1 MLKEHGKGF
10 IIGIAVGVFLTIS
23 ILSVGRYFGIQLYI
37 PGSATQQVYDKSKVI
52 EKCIDKYYQGEI
64 KDEELANGA
73 AKGMV
78 SALGDKY
85 SQYYTEEE
93 YEELLK
99 GINGSYVGIGV
110 SLRQEAD
117 LSVQVAEVSED
128 GPAAQAGIREN
139 DRFLKIDGT
148 DVSAMQLNDIVSM
161 IKKDS
166 NDGRTILIT
175 VERQNEKG
183 EKQTLDTQV
192 VCSTVNV
199 ISVTSKK
206 YGAVGYIRITEFDKE
221 TDEQFGIAVENMRK
235 DDVSSL
241 ILDVRDNGGGSL
253 DSVINMLDELL
264 PEGELITEKSK
275 KEGDKSYR
283 STDKSSFDKPMIVL
297 INGRSASAS
306 EVFAGTLQ
314 ARGAAVLV
322 GTQSFGKGIVQAV
335 FSLSDSCGGG
345 IKLTTAEYFLPG
357 GISIHKKGLI
367 PDIEVNNEEEE
378 EKDKAEEYDESR
390 DHQLQRAL
398 QLANGGQ

>member
-1 MLKEHGKGF
+1 M
-10 IIGIAVGVFLTIS
+10 
-23 ILSVGRYFGIQLYI
+23 
-37 PGSATQQVYDKSKVI
+37 
-52 EKCIDKYYQGEI
+52 
-64 KDEELANGA
+64 
-73 AKGMV
+73 
-78 SALGDKY
+78 
-85 SQYYTEEE
+85 
-93 YEELLK
+93 
-99 GINGSYVGIGV
+99 GIGV

-117 LSVQVAEVSED
+117 LSVRVAEVSED
-128 GPAAQAGIREN
+128 GPAARAGIREN

-297 INGRSASAS
+297 MNGRSASAS

-357 GISIHKKGLI
+357 GISIHKKGLT
-367 PDIEVNNEEEE
+367 PDIEVKNEEEE
-378 EKDKAEEYDESR
+378 EKDKAGEYDESR

>member
-1 MLKEHGKGF
+1 
-10 IIGIAVGVFLTIS
+10 
-23 ILSVGRYFGIQLYI
+23 
-37 PGSATQQVYDKSKVI
+37 
-52 EKCIDKYYQGEI
+52 
-64 KDEELANGA
+64 
-73 AKGMV
+73 MV

-117 LSVQVAEVSED
+117 LSVRVAEVSED
-128 GPAAQAGIREN
+128 GPAARAGIREN

-283 STDKSSFDKPMIVL
+283 SLDKS
-297 INGRSASAS
+297 RS
-306 EVFAGTLQ
+306 T
-314 ARGAAVLV
+314 
-322 GTQSFGKGIVQAV
+322 
-335 FSLSDSCGGG
+335 
-345 IKLTTAEYFLPG
+345 
-357 GISIHKKGLI
+357 
-367 PDIEVNNEEEE
+367 
-378 EKDKAEEYDESR
+378 
-390 DHQLQRAL
+390 
-398 QLANGGQ
+398 

>member
-10 IIGIAVGVFLTIS
+10 IIGIAAGVFLTIG

-117 LSVQVAEVSED
+117 LSVRVAEVSED
-128 GPAAQAGIREN
+128 GPAARAGIREN

-199 ISVTSKK
+199 ITVTSKK
-206 YGAVGYIRITEFDKE
+206 YGAVGYIRIT
-221 TDEQFGIAVENMRK
+221 
-235 DDVSSL
+235 
-241 ILDVRDNGGGSL
+241 
-253 DSVINMLDELL
+253 
-264 PEGELITEKSK
+264 
-275 KEGDKSYR
+275 
-283 STDKSSFDKPMIVL
+283 
-297 INGRSASAS
+297 
-306 EVFAGTLQ
+306 
-314 ARGAAVLV
+314 
-322 GTQSFGKGIVQAV
+322 
-335 FSLSDSCGGG
+335 
-345 IKLTTAEYFLPG
+345 
-357 GISIHKKGLI
+357 
-367 PDIEVNNEEEE
+367 
-378 EKDKAEEYDESR
+378 
-390 DHQLQRAL
+390 
-398 QLANGGQ
+398 